1 MKILELE
8 VRLKRGTPYL
18 PLVKTLRGVCGLNV
32 EILEDSYEKGVIL
45 VYITIAFVPQNILI
59 GF

>member
-1 MKILELE
+1 MQEDNVEKILELE

-45 VYITIAFVPQNILI
+45 VLEVI
-59 GF
+59 

>member
-1 MKILELE
+1 MLRYTQEDNIEKILELE

-32 EILEDSYEKGVIL
+32 EILEDSYEKV
-45 VYITIAFVPQNILI
+45 
-59 GF
+59 